1 MKAIMQ
7 PLAGLAEFQ
16 EIRKSLYASPGIQLV
31 TGCTQSQKMHFAAGL
46 TQDSPVRLIIAEND
60 LKAKELYED
69 YKVYDFFSGG
79 YSGQP
84 ADKAADACRPRFDG
98 TQRSDSDYEHRRMY
112 GPSAAS
118 GIYQRAG
125 AASEE

>member
-69 YKVYDFFSGG
+69 YRLYDREVLFYPAKDLIFF
-79 YSGQP
+79 
-84 ADKAADACRPRFDG
+84 
-98 TQRSDSDYEHRRMY
+98 RR
-112 GPSAAS
+112 
-118 GIYQRAG
+118 IFRATC
-125 AASEE
+125 